1 MVSEPRTHF
10 VARDKKQR
18 MTPFTACDCHH
29 RSGIPP
35 RLPKVSHRSRDEEK
49 NETWISTMNQNGHG
63 SGTMSSGLSL
73 IVVNTIPELWLVMV
87 SFSPEHTAFA

>member
-1 MVSEPRTHF
+1 MVSDPRTHF

-18 MTPFTACDCHH
+18 ITPLTACNCHH

-73 IVVNTIPELWLVMV
+73 IVVTHFLLNT
-87 SFSPEHTAFA
+87 SAFA